1 MYIRFSGLFRS
12 VLPAFLW
19 VAILSGITGAAKAQL
34 YITTV
39 AGTPGSGGYSG
50 DGGPATAALLAYNVP
65 DVAVDAAGNIYIAEY
80 SNHVIRRVDAVT
92 GIITTIAGNG
102 SDAPSGDG
110 GPAINAGIGGAW
122 GIDIDAVGNL
132 YISDQDNCLVRKINT
147 QGIISTVAG
156 NTAMAG
162 SDSGD
167 GGPATQAG
175 LGYPNNVAIDAAGNI
190 YISDY
195 YSSIRRVDAVTG
207 NISTVTGQGSNNSFS
222 YSGPASGA
230 QLNQILYVAIDKTGN
245 LYLTDGYTIRKIDV
259 SGNMTTIAGNG
270 QYSSPASYTGPAT
283 QAGMTPQAVTVDA
296 SGNVYLSD
304 NGVSS
309 IRKVDASGNMTLFA
323 GSGQSGF
330 GGDGGLATGSSA
342 ALSGPL
348 GMSLDASGALYIADN
363 GNHVIRRV
371 GTLSPQTITF
381 APITKIYGQP
391 NFVLTGT
398 SSSGLPLSYAVTD
411 PTIAQ
416 VVNGDT
422 IHLVGPGT
430 TTIIA
435 YQNGNSSFQPAPPDT
450 VVLQVNAPNQAIT
463 GLADI
468 TKTFG
473 SADFA
478 LTAVAS
484 SGLPV
489 TYAIADPTVATITG
503 GVVHLLKEGIT
514 TITATQPG
522 NGTTFTLAVPVTVT
536 LTVTQDIAFV
546 DSLTETYGNADFNLT
561 ATAADGQPVTY
572 TMADPSVAAITGTAG
587 NTVHILNAG
596 VTTISV
602 SETGA
607 SPGAPPVTAKLI
619 VNPAPLTITADDQSK
634 YQGTDNPPLTVSYS
648 GFVNDEDNSMLL
660 AQPTAVTTAITSSP
674 AGTYP
679 ITVSSAV
686 SNNYVFT
693 YMPGTLTINPV
704 PPVITSDKLDA
715 YFTGSTLQVAL
726 SSLKTE
732 KAVLQVIDIAGNI
745 LFTQDI
751 TLNGS
756 VNTYQ
761 FPASNLSHGAYIVY
775 VKGSGLKLNDKI
787 IK

>member
-1 MYIRFSGLFRS
+1 MYIRFFGLFHRL
-12 VLPAFLW
+12 LPAFLGM
-19 VAILSGITGAAKAQL
+19 AALSGITEAAKAQL
-34 YITTV
+34 YISTA
-39 AGTPGSGGYSG
+39 AGTPRTNGSSG
-50 DGGPATAALLAYNVP
+50 DGGPATAALLTYP
-65 DVAVDAAGNIYIAEY
+65 TDVATDAAGNFYIADY
-80 SNHVIRRVDAVT
+80 YGHVIRRVDAVT

-102 SDAPSGDG
+102 QDAPSGDG
-110 GPAINAGIGGAW
+110 GPAVNAGIGGPW
-122 GIDIDAVGNL
+122 GIDIDAAGNL
-132 YISDQDNCLVRKINT
+132 YISDQDYGLIRKINT
-147 QGIISTVAG
+147 AGIISTVAG
-156 NTAMAG
+156 NSALGG

-175 LGYPNNVAIDAAGNI
+175 LGYPNNVAVDAVGNI

-195 YSSIRRVDAVTG
+195 YSSIRKVDAVTG
-207 NISTVTGQGSNNSFS
+207 NISTITGKGTNNSFS
-222 YSGPASGA
+222 YSGPASDA
-230 QLNQILYVAIDKTGN
+230 QLNQVLYVAIDKTGN
-245 LYLTDGYTIRKIDV
+245 LYLTDGPTVRKIDV

-270 QYSSPASYTGPAT
+270 QYSASYNYSGPAT
-283 QAGMTPQAVTVDA
+283 QAGILANAVVVDA
-296 SGNVYLSD
+296 SGNLYISD
-304 NGVSS
+304 QGAAS
-309 IRKVDASGNMTLFA
+309 IRKIDVSGNMTLYA
-323 GSGQSGF
+323 GNGSPSY

-342 ALSGPL
+342 SLNSPY
-348 GMSLDASGALYIADN
+348 GMAPDGSGALYIAEV
-363 GNHVIRRV
+363 GNYIIRRV
-371 GTLSPQTITF
+371 GTLSAQTITF
-381 APITKIYGQP
+381 APITKIYGEP

-398 SSSGLPLSYAVTD
+398 SSSGLPVTYAVTD

-416 VVNGDT
+416 VVNNDS

-435 YQNGNSSFQPAPPDT
+435 YQNGNSTFMAAPPDT

-522 NGTTFTLAVPVTVT
+522 NGTTFTLAVPITVT

-751 TLNGS
+751 TLNGR

>member
-1 MYIRFSGLFRS
+1 M
-12 VLPAFLW
+12 A
-19 VAILSGITGAAKAQL
+19 ALSGITEAAKAQL
-34 YITTV
+34 YISTA
-39 AGTPGSGGYSG
+39 AGTPRTNGSSG
-50 DGGPATAALLAYNVP
+50 DGGPATAALLTYP
-65 DVAVDAAGNIYIAEY
+65 TDVATDAAGNFYIADY
-80 SNHVIRRVDAVT
+80 YGHVIRRVDAAT

-102 SDAPSGDG
+102 QDAPSGDG
-110 GPAINAGIGGAW
+110 GPAVNAGIGGPW
-122 GIDIDAVGNL
+122 GIDIDAAGNL
-132 YISDQDNCLVRKINT
+132 YISDQDYGLIRKINT
-147 QGIISTVAG
+147 AGIISTVAG
-156 NTAMAG
+156 NSALGG

-175 LGYPNNVAIDAAGNI
+175 LGYPNNVAVDAVGNI

-195 YSSIRRVDAVTG
+195 YSSIRKVDAVTG
-207 NISTVTGQGSNNSFS
+207 NISTITGKGTNNSFS
-222 YSGPASGA
+222 YSGPASDA
-230 QLNQILYVAIDKTGN
+230 QLNQVLYVAIDKTGN
-245 LYLTDGYTIRKIDV
+245 LYLTDGPTVRKIDV
-259 SGNMTTIAGNG
+259 SGNMTLYAGNG
-270 QYSSPASYTGPAT
+270 SPSY
-283 QAGMTPQAVTVDA
+283 
-296 SGNVYLSD
+296 
-304 NGVSS
+304 
-309 IRKVDASGNMTLFA
+309 
-323 GSGQSGF
+323 

-342 ALSGPL
+342 SLNSPYGMALDG
-348 GMSLDASGALYIADN
+348 SGALYIAEV
-363 GNHVIRRV
+363 GNYIIRRV
-371 GTLSPQTITF
+371 GTLSAQTITF
-381 APITKIYGQP
+381 APITKIYGEP

-398 SSSGLPLSYAVTD
+398 SSSGLPVTYAVTD

-416 VVNGDT
+416 VVNNDS

-435 YQNGNSSFQPAPPDT
+435 YQNGNSSFMAATPDT

-489 TYAIADPTVATITG
+489 TYTIADPTVATITG

-572 TMADPSVAAITGTAG
+572 TIADPSVAAITGTTG

-607 SPGAPPVTAKLI
+607 SPGAPPVTAKLM

-660 AQPTAVTTAITSSP
+660 AQPSAVTTAITSSP

-751 TLNGS
+751 TLNGN